1 MSNKSPMS
9 ETHSR
14 NMIHYWMR
22 QETSRLRAGITVF
35 ASTILIYSIPFFS
48 IYNKRVVIDLI
59 LRSATLIV
67 IIIILRFLCCTKFAI
82 RHSAIGKQFSRFGEF
97 QTVYTEICAAA
108 KTPIYTND
116 TEVISEK
123 YIFLMPEPANASSSP
138 TPFSAPAKLL
148 ILSVY
153 ELERVSVKPNAPY
166 PDEMNTLLFR
176 TAKLKEAS
184 LDNRLYMMT
193 VHMDKE
199 AAQVLA
205 DLITQKIPREIYQED
220 TKTSGI
226 PPFSHPARAHS
237 YPFKTSR
244 TPASRSFA
252 RFGANPLKELRAG
265 KMRVFYLTVFLIIFV
280 NIGTLMLVYLLTDG
294 HTLSTIPHDLSSFIH
309 HELISNPEQIFFLLG
324 LLAFYLI
331 PTLLIYLGIQCWY
344 RRFLAEYEKLPSTEQ
359 KELLKKLCDNFETGQ
374 PVVIYTEHCFCFR
387 NLRALSFQTLLSYT
401 SVLWIY
407 RTHTAFALPTK
418 TPGTEYPV
426 EFYHLIIRT
435 ENCRKYRIASSNE
448 PELARH
454 APEAVV
460 GYGDIQRE
468 TYLDLRRKRK
478 ER

>member
-1 MSNKSPMS
+1 MSSKSPIS

-14 NMIHYWMR
+14 NMIHYWMC
-22 QETSRLRAGITVF
+22 QETSRLRTGITVL
-35 ASTILIYSIPFFS
+35 ASIILIYGIPFFS
-48 IYNKRVVIDLI
+48 LYHKRTIVDLI
-59 LRSATLIV
+59 LRLATFIF
-67 IIIILRFLCCTKFAI
+67 IIIGTRFLCCTKFAI
-82 RHSAIGKQFSRFGEF
+82 KHSAIGKQLLRFGEF
-97 QTVYTEICAAA
+97 QTVYSEICAAA
-108 KTPIYTND
+108 KTSIYTNG
-116 TEVISEK
+116 TEIISEK
-123 YIFLMPEPANASSSP
+123 YIFLMPEPANTPSP

-148 ILSVY
+148 ILSVH

-199 AAQVLA
+199 AAQALA
-205 DLITQKIPREIYQED
+205 DLIMQKIPKETYREDAQ
-220 TKTSGI
+220 TSDI
-226 PPFSHPARAHS
+226 PPFSRPVRVNS

-252 RFGANPLKELRAG
+252 RFRANPLKELRAG
-265 KMRVFYLTVFLIIFV
+265 KMRVFYLVVFLIIFV
-280 NIGTLMLVYLLTDG
+280 NIGTIMLVYFLAGG
-294 HTLSTIPHDLSSFIH
+294 HTLSTIPHDLSNFIH
-309 HELISNPEQIFFLLG
+309 HELISNPEQILFLLG

-331 PTLLIYLGIQCWY
+331 PTLLIYLRIQSWY
-344 RRFLAEYEKLPSTEQ
+344 RRFLSEYEKLPSKEQ
-359 KELLKKLCDNFETGQ
+359 KELLEKLCDNFETGR
-374 PVVIYTEHCFCFR
+374 PTVIYTEHCFCFR
-387 NLRALSFQTLLSYT
+387 NLRSFSFQTLLPYT

-435 ENCRKYRIASSNE
+435 EDRRKYRIASDNE
-448 PELARH
+448 PELSKRT
-454 APEAVV
+454 PEAVV

-468 TYLDLRRKRK
+468 TYLDLRRKR
-478 ER
+478 RGQ

>member
-1 MSNKSPMS
+1 MSNNSSIS

-22 QETSRLRAGITVF
+22 QETSRLRAGITVL
-35 ASTILIYSIPFFS
+35 ASIVLIYGIPFFS
-48 IYNKRVVIDLI
+48 IYHKRTIIDFI
-59 LRSATLIV
+59 LRLITLIF
-67 IIIILRFLCCTKFAI
+67 IIISLRFLCCTKFAI
-82 RHSAIGKQFSRFGEF
+82 RHSAIGKQLPRFGEF

-108 KTPIYTND
+108 KTPIYTNG
-116 TEVISEK
+116 TEIISEK
-123 YIFLMPEPANASSSP
+123 YIFLMPEPANAPSP
-138 TPFSAPAKLL
+138 TPFSAPTKLL
-148 ILSVY
+148 ILSVH

-199 AAQVLA
+199 AAQALA
-205 DLITQKIPREIYQED
+205 DLITQKIPKKTYQED
-220 TKTSGI
+220 TQTSDT
-226 PPFSHPARAHS
+226 SLRSARANS

-252 RFGANPLKELRAG
+252 RFRANPLKELRAG
-265 KMRVFYLTVFLIIFV
+265 KMRVFYLVVFLIIFA
-280 NIGTLMLVYLLTDG
+280 NIGTIMLVYFLTDG
-294 HTLSTIPHDLSSFIH
+294 HTLSTIPHDFINFIH
-309 HELISNPEQIFFLLG
+309 NELILQPKQMFFLLG

-331 PTLLIYLGIQCWY
+331 PMLLIYLGIQCWY
-344 RRFLAEYEKLPSTEQ
+344 RRFLTEYEKLPLKEQ

-374 PVVIYTEHCFCFR
+374 PIVIYTEHCFCFR
-387 NLRALSFQTLLSYT
+387 NLRSFSFQTLLPYT

-418 TPGTEYPV
+418 TPGTEQSV
-426 EFYHLIIRT
+426 EFYHLIIHTQDR
-435 ENCRKYRIASSNE
+435 RKYRIASNSE
-448 PELARH
+448 PELSRR

-468 TYLDLRRKRK
+468 TYLDLIKARK